1 MTFVGGL
8 LAAAAVVVE
17 EGCRAFVVVVVGT
30 CPLYWSNQTDAAAWC

>member
-17 EGCRAFVVVVVGT
+17 EGCRAFVVVVGT